1 MEWIEKIKKA
11 ISVAMDKKLY
21 VSGCHDSCAE
31 NFQFYIGVVGDDNRI
46 AILCFKESIYIN
58 TKKGFIR
65 INYTFTDRD
74 KLELQALCLS
84 INEYR
89 ENMAKSE
96 FDEFVYGN
104 QEDTYKNIDELDDDE

>member
-21 VSGCHDSCAE
+21 VSGYHDTCE
-31 NFQFYIGVVGDDNRI
+31 ETFQFYIGVDDSRI
-46 AILCFKESIYIN
+46 VILCFKEAISIN
-58 TKKGFIR
+58 TKKGSIH

-74 KLELQALCLS
+74 SLELQGLCLS

-89 ENMAKSE
+89 ENMAISE
-96 FDEFVYGN
+96 FDEFIYGN

>member
-21 VSGCHDSCAE
+21 VSQASCE
-31 NFQFYIGVVGDDNRI
+31 ETFQFYIGVGDSRI
-46 AILCFKESIYIN
+46 AILCFKEAISIN

-74 KLELQALCLS
+74 SLELQGLCLS

-89 ENMAKSE
+89 ENMAISE
-96 FDEFVYGN
+96 FDEFIYGN